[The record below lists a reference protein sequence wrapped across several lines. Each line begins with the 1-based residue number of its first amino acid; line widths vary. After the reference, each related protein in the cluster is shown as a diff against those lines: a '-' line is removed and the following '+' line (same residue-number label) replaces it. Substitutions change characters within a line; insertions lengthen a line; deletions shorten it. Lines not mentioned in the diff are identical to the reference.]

1 VRVFVALPVL
11 DGRRVVGA
19 VVLSRS
25 PRSIGE
31 TLYDKRFHLLAG
43 AGLLLAVVV
52 LMTLFT
58 SRTISRPLEAVV
70 GQSERAARGEKG
82 AVAPLARPITRE
94 VGRLSEAVAAMARTL
109 EERADY
115 IRTFA
120 SQVSHEF
127 KAPLTAIQGAVEL
140 LRDHAA
146 TMSAE
151 ERDRFLENLAADA
164 QRLERLVR
172 HLLELARADVAEP
185 GDERAD
191 LAAVLAAIAER
202 HRRLGIDVR
211 LALAPRLG
219 TVAMGEETLDTILS
233 NLLENA
239 RQHGGP
245 GIGVTIRAARDG
257 VRASVRVEDDGP
269 GVSPGNAA
277 RVFDPFFTTARD
289 RGGTGLGLAIVRALI
304 AAHGGTIAL
313 VPSARGAAF
322 QIGLPVR

>member
-1 VRVFVALPVL
+1 
-11 DGRRVVGA
+11 
-19 VVLSRS
+19 
-25 PRSIGE
+25 
-31 TLYDKRFHLLAG
+31 
-43 AGLLLAVVV
+43 
-52 LMTLFT
+52 
-58 SRTISRPLEAVV
+58 
-70 GQSERAARGEKG
+70 
-82 AVAPLARPITRE
+82 
-94 VGRLSEAVAAMARTL
+94 
-109 EERADY
+109 
-115 IRTFA
+115 
-120 SQVSHEF
+120 
-127 KAPLTAIQGAVEL
+127 
-140 LRDHAA
+140 
-146 TMSAE
+146 MSAE

-172 HLLELARADVAEP
+172 RLLELARADVAEP

-245 GIGVTIRAARDG
+245 DIGVTIRAARDG

-269 GVSPGNAA
+269 GVSPGHAA